1 MPCFLFQWT
10 EEIERHLAE
19 HDVTPAEFEQAIS
32 GCIHIEKSR
41 PSGNLIAFGKTAAG
55 RELACV
61 FALEDD
67 VLVLPVTAWENER

>member
-1 MPCFLFQWT
+1 MPFFLFQWT

-19 HDVTPAEFEQAIS
+19 HDVTPEEFEQATS
-32 GCIHIEKSR
+32 GCIHVEKSR
-41 PSGNLIAFGKTAAG
+41 SSDNLVAFGRTATG

-61 FALEDD
+61 FELEDD